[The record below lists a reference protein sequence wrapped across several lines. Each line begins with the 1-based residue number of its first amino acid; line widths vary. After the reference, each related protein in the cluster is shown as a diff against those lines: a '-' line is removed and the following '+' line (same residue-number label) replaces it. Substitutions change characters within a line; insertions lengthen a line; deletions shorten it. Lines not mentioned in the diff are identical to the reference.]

1 MVDTITPDPA
11 QRLVLNPYVTVVQYT
26 DDEVLYRHGSRS
38 GYSRVLRDEGRRRV
52 LGPVLAAFR
61 EPCTRADARRR
72 VAGSVTADRA
82 DADTGAETPVDTD
95 LVTDP
100 EMDLDRDLDPDVDS
114 AVAEVT
120 DKLVD
125 DGVLVPEQS
134 SLFATYL
141 QMQTG
146 EQPAA
151 LATATVGLLGVGGI
165 GGQVGQQLAALGV
178 GEVIG
183 LDDRR
188 VTAADQP
195 LLRGT
200 IGAAGTAGA
209 PVTGAFAAAA
219 AASGL
224 AAVSVREGSIDD
236 DAVLVDLLEEVDLLV
251 VALES
256 FPPSLLHRVNEAAVT
271 AEKPWLP
278 VHADGSEVVIGPLIV
293 PGRSPC
299 YNEYEIQ
306 HESSRVLRNEYLL
319 YKEELAGRPV
329 LATPQLL
336 PPYASIAASW
346 AVTGVLPYL
355 LDGASFLVG
364 RVVRVDFE
372 RLEVIN
378 ERVLRLPRC
387 PACSGLRPDFRHP
400 FL

>member
-1 MVDTITPDPA
+1 MVDTIAPDGE
-11 QRLVLNPYVTVVQYT
+11 QRLVLNPYVTVVRYT

-61 EPCTRADARRR
+61 EPCSRADARQR
-72 VAGSVTADRA
+72 VAGGPD
-82 DADTGAETPVDTD
+82 GAAGVDT
-95 LVTDP
+95 
-100 EMDLDRDLDPDVDS
+100 

-120 DKLVD
+120 DRLVD

-134 SLFATYL
+134 SRFATYL
-141 QMQTG
+141 RMRTG
-146 EQPAA
+146 QQPAG
-151 LATATVGLLGVGGI
+151 LATATVGLVGVGGI
-165 GGQVGQQLAALGV
+165 GGQIGQQLAALGV
-178 GEVIG
+178 GEIIG
-183 LDDRR
+183 LDDRP
-188 VTAADQP
+188 VAPGDQP

-200 IGAAGTAGA
+200 IGNAGKVGA
-209 PVTGAFAAAA
+209 PVTAAFAAAA
-219 AASGL
+219 AASGFDS
-224 AAVSVREGSIDD
+224 VSVRDGSVDD

-256 FPPSLLHRVNEAAVT
+256 FPPSLLHRVNEAAIT
-271 AEKPWLP
+271 TEKPWLP
-278 VHADGSEVVIGPLIV
+278 VHADGSEVVIGPLVV

-306 HESSRVLRNEYLL
+306 HESSRVLRTEYLL
-319 YKEELAGRPV
+319 YKEELAGRPL
-329 LATPQLL
+329 LAAPQLL
-336 PPYASIAASW
+336 PPYAGIAASW
-346 AVTGVLPYL
+346 AVTGALPYL

-387 PACSGLRPDFRHP
+387 PACAGLRPDYRHP